1 MISSRKRENVDDAV
15 KKLKE
20 LGVDASGTVC
30 DVSKRDDTIN
40 LVKTVIIA
48 EFCYLTLSI
57 FENFI
62 FQKY

>member
-48 EFCYLTLSI
+48 EFCNLTLSI